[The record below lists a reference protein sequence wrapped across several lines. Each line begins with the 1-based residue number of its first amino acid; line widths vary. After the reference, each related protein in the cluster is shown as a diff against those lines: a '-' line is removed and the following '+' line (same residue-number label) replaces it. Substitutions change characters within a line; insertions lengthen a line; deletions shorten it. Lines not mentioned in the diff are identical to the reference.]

1 MAETEPQGAAL
12 REEQP
17 GRETPDESRKQFRQH
32 LLAAIPKLRA
42 FALSLASHADYA
54 DDLVQET
61 LMKAWNHQNSFQEG
75 TNIKAWLFTI
85 LRNEYF
91 SQLRKRRR
99 EVEDADGD
107 YAGSVVTP
115 GGQESQLDMADLRIA
130 LQQLPDDQREAVV
143 LVGASG
149 FSYQEVA
156 EICHVPVGTVKS
168 RVNRARTK
176 LAVLLGH
183 GPEAAEGRAGGTDRG
198 WLPGA
203 ARGRTEHK

>member
-1 MAETEPQGAAL
+1 MGERVPPVTDVAGPAAGAD
-12 REEQP
+12 P
-17 GRETPDESRKQFRQH
+17 GSAAFRQQ
-32 LLAAIPKLRA
+32 LLASIPKLRA

-61 LMKAWNHQNSFQEG
+61 LMKAWNHQDSFQEG

-91 SQLRKRRR
+91 SQLRKRKR

-107 YAGSVVTP
+107 YAAGMLTP
-115 GGQESQLDMADLRIA
+115 GGQDAQLDMADLRLA
-130 LQQLPDDQREAVV
+130 LQQLPADQREAVV

-156 EICHVPVGTVKS
+156 EICRVPVGTVKS
-168 RVNRARTK
+168 RVNRARNK

-183 GPEAAEGRAGGTDRG
+183 EALADGGRKD
-198 WLPGA
+198 PS
-203 ARGRTEHK
+203 EHK